1 MSSANITLKDI
12 IERKIVYAKNER
24 DNAAPIDFSVTGD
37 PYHLTYEEFI
47 TMNDTEIK
55 AFEEMLA
62 DIEVMSEEEFTEKY
76 IAIAKTLGKQIEE
89 EQDEKYNK
97 IAEAKANGTD
107 IREVLKDFPWNVER
121 EWYNNTVWDILTLF
135 DKRNMFAD

>member
-107 IREVLKDFPWNVER
+107 VYEVLKEFPSRGER
-121 EWYNNTVWDILTLF
+121 VWYNNAVAEILILF
-135 DKRNMFAD
+135 DMKNQSLL